1 MDSDSK
7 GAAGVDVGSW
17 TIGAIDLDDMAA
29 YGTDDD
35 RMTTKGKL
43 VHETYEQ
50 QQKEI
55 AKKNG
60 EDVNIKGPQNPA
72 FQRSHAAAITME
84 NQCQYFE
91 RTKDVGGIQY
101 GIAPDGIEYMV
112 PSIPQGQIPDYQIPQ
127 RK

>member
-1 MDSDSK
+1 MDSNSK

-17 TIGAIDLDDMAA
+17 TTGAIDLDDIAA

-35 RMTTKGKL
+35 RMTAKGKL

-60 EDVNIKGPQNPA
+60 EDVNSKKIFLKYHNLTLP
-72 FQRSHAAAITME
+72 IE

-91 RTKDVGGIQY
+91 RTKDVGSIQY
-101 GIAPDGIEYMV
+101 GIAPDEIEYMV
-112 PSIPQGQIPDYQIPQ
+112 PLPDQGQRPEYKLPK
-127 RK
+127 R